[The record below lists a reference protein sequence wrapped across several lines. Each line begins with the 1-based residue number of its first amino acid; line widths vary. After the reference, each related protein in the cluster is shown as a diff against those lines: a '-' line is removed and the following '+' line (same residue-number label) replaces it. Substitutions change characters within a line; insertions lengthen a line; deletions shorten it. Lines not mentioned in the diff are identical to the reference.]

1 MLCYCYLPP
10 YTLYVSCYL
19 YMISDIVTSYHIT
32 SHHNA
37 LHHMTSCRIMY
48 HSTLHNTMWP
58 AITTHQVIVKSH
70 YIEIKTEKKMIS
82 FRFVKYNSTQCY
94 FTLQDKLNQLYTA
107 LYSAVLYWT
116 NLRYR

>member
-1 MLCYCYLPP
+1 
-10 YTLYVSCYL
+10 
-19 YMISDIVTSYHIT
+19 
-32 SHHNA
+32 
-37 LHHMTSCRIMY
+37 
-48 HSTLHNTMWP
+48 MWP

-94 FTLQDKLNQLYTA
+94 FTLQDKLYQLYTA